1 MEEFV
6 SWLSR
11 RVEFLLINPRVNP
24 LNRSINKPWTRL
36 NAKKVPTL
44 WWWVKFEIGQIWKYE
59 GERKEEETASIYTLR
74 WICFRSNLIKLSWW
88 HSKFVYPAKFSIWFT
103 SISLFKTGR
112 WMERVRAFLSLPEF
126 RGMKFLKGV
135 VSPRFD
141 FLPFLLL
148 NGAGSHTD
156 NLPLVRILCENFVWS
171 SL

>member
-1 MEEFV
+1 MNEVKREE
-6 SWLSR
+6 SCDSSAW
-11 RVEFLLINPRVNP
+11 
-24 LNRSINKPWTRL
+24 WWWWW
-36 NAKKVPTL
+36 

-59 GERKEEETASIYTLR
+59 GDEEEEETVETASIYTLR

-112 WMERVRAFLSLPEF
+112 MNRKSRRRFFPFVGWS
-126 RGMKFLKGV
+126 FLKGV

-141 FLPFLLL
+141 SLSFLLL

-156 NLPLVRILCENFVWS
+156 NFTSVNIDTYENFLDRDSKKWPIRSDKSFELFVEV
-171 SL
+171 